1 MNTNL
6 FLQAFLGG
14 GLIGL
19 GAFALMLFNGRI
31 AGISGITFGAIFSQS
46 NGSKDSNSEN
56 RKWRWFFILGLVI
69 APLITR
75 VFGFSLPDTF
85 PNAFGASSNHIVN
98 ISLMVIGGLLVG
110 FGTNLGS
117 GCTSGHGI
125 CGISRLSG
133 RSITA
138 TCVFMISA
146 IITVAL
152 IKHMFGGA

>member
-31 AGISGITFGAIFSQS
+31 AGISGITFGAIFSQ
-46 NGSKDSNSEN
+46 NDGGKDNNSESQ
-56 RKWRWFFILGLVI
+56 KWRWFFILGLVI
-69 APLITR
+69 APLITS

-85 PNAFGASSNHIVN
+85 SNAFSASSNNTVN

-110 FGTNLGS
+110 FGTNVGS

-138 TCVFMISA
+138 TCVFMVSA
-146 IITVAL
+146 IITVAV

>member
-6 FLQAFLGG
+6 ILQAFFGG

-31 AGISGITFGAIFSQS
+31 AGISGITFGAIFSH
-46 NGSKDSNSEN
+46 NDGVKNNNSESN
-56 RKWRWFFILGLVI
+56 KWRWFFILGLVI
-69 APLITR
+69 APLITS

-85 PNAFGASSNHIVN
+85 PNAFSASSNNVIN

-138 TCVFMISA
+138 TCVFMVSA
-146 IITVAL
+146 IITVAM
-152 IKHMFGGA
+152 IKHLFGGA